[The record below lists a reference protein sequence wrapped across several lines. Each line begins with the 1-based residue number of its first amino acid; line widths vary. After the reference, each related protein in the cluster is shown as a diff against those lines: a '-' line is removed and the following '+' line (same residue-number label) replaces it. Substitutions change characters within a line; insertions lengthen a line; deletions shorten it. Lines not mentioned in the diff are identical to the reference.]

1 MALMEAYLTN
11 GIVSPKYRADAQ
23 HVALATVSRC
33 DIIVSWNFKHIVNF
47 RRIPMYNAVN
57 ILRGYSDIAIYSP
70 REVTENEEE
79 V

>member
-11 GIVSPKYRADAQ
+11 GIVSPKYRVDAQ

-33 DIIVSWNFKHIVNF
+33 DITVSWNFKHIVNF